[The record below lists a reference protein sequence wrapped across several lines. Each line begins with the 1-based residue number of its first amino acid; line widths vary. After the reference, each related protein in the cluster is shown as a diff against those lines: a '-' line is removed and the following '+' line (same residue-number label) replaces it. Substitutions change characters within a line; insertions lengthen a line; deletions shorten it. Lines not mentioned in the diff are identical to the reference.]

1 MGRNLKYGNQS
12 PRDDQCS
19 AILKTPSFLGT
30 SPFQAFLLSSIETT
44 ERPVLVIDI
53 DDSSHSFYALE
64 WTLDHFFSPPKTKP
78 FKLVIDYARPPLSF
92 VIGFA
97 GSGKAII
104 FSLFGSRENNG
115 TEQNTRWK
123 WVHFSQQPNRENVP
137 SLKKKIKMLQKCWND
152 VIFFPNMSVWY
163 SSLQG
168 FLCGCVTEISN
179 VSFHSLMGFFICP

>member
-78 FKLVIDYARPPLSF
+78 FKLVIVYARPPPPSVIRF
-92 VIGFA
+92 VGP
-97 GSGKAII
+97 GKAIV
-104 FSLFGSRENNG
+104 FSPFGSREKNG
-115 TEQNTRWK
+115 TKQNTGWK
-123 WVHFSQQPNRENVP
+123 WVHFSQQPNEENVS
-137 SLKKKIKMLQKCWND
+137 SLKKKIKMLQKC
-152 VIFFPNMSVWY
+152 
-163 SSLQG
+163 
-168 FLCGCVTEISN
+168 
-179 VSFHSLMGFFICP
+179 

>member
-12 PRDDQCS
+12 PGDDQCL
-19 AILKTPSFLGT
+19 AILKTPLFLGT
-30 SPFQAFLLSSIETT
+30 GPFQAFLLSSMETT
-44 ERPVLVIDI
+44 ERLVLVIGI

-115 TEQNTRWK
+115 TKQNIGWK
-123 WVHFSQQPNRENVP
+123 WVHFSQQPNGENVP
-137 SLKKKIKMLQKCWND
+137 SLKKKIKMLQKC
-152 VIFFPNMSVWY
+152 
-163 SSLQG
+163 
-168 FLCGCVTEISN
+168 
-179 VSFHSLMGFFICP
+179 